1 MNNDEQRVI
10 ETEAREF
17 AHYAKQAQI
26 RGAKGEARALGQ
38 VLLNNPTQDTYVRYR
53 VAVNQVAAL
62 LNVPF
67 SQAVTEIWAA
77 K

>member
-1 MNNDEQRVI
+1 MSE
-10 ETEAREF
+10 
-17 AHYAKQAQI
+17 YAKQTQI

-53 VAVNQVAAL
+53 IAVNQVAQL
-62 LNVPF
+62 LDVTF
-67 SQAVTEIWAA
+67 SEAIAEIWAV

>member
-1 MNNDEQRVI
+1 MNDEQRVT

-38 VLLNNPTQDTYVRYR
+38 ALLNNPTQDTYVRYR
-53 VAVNQVAAL
+53 VAVTQVATLIGAT
-62 LNVPF
+62 F
-67 SQAVTEIWAA
+67 SEAVTEIWAV